1 MYKKEFMEMAVKEA
15 REGIAKRDGGPFGAV
30 VVKDGEM
37 IASGHNRVLA
47 NNDSTCH
54 GEIDA
59 IRKAEGLLGT
69 YDLTGCE
76 LYTTGE
82 PCPMCLAA
90 IMWANIGKVYYGC
103 RLSDNEGIGF
113 RDAKFNQGGHYFE
126 YRQAKESG
134 DTARTRRELFM
145 SVAVPFLFH
154 GCWDSVLD
162 VISYCLDKEGVAP
175 QVVGGVLIV
184 ATVAAGAFYMVRTVR
199 YVRKLAREA
208 E

>member
-1 MYKKEFMEMAVKEA
+1 MYKKEFMQIAVKEA
-15 REGIAKRDGGPFGAV
+15 REGIANRDGGPFGAV
-30 VVKDGEM
+30 VVKDGKVV
-37 IASGHNRVLA
+37 ASGHNRVLSS
-47 NNDSTCH
+47 NDSTCH

-113 RDAKFNQGGHYFE
+113 RDAKFDAVMGGRAGLPEGFLEERDREMCLEVFRE
-126 YRQAKESG
+126 Y
-134 DTARTRRELFM
+134 
-145 SVAVPFLFH
+145 
-154 GCWDSVLD
+154 
-162 VISYCLDKEGVAP
+162 EGMN
-175 QVVGGVLIV
+175 G
-184 ATVAAGAFYMVRTVR
+184 VR
-199 YVRKLAREA
+199 Y
-208 E
+208 